1 MGLPRILKN
10 MNLYNEGFGYGGEA
24 KSVTLPTLTRK
35 MEEYRG
41 GGMGAPLML
50 DMGMEAMELTA
61 TLGGPVRDALRQWAT
76 NTVDGVYWRFSGS
89 YQQDDSSAVDTVE
102 IIVRGRYSE
111 IEMGDQEVGE
121 PGEFGITMAVAY
133 YKLVWNGRTE
143 IEIDPINMVEI
154 VGGVDRTAELRA
166 SAGMF

>member
-10 MNLYNEGFGYGGEA
+10 MNFYNEGFAYGGEA

-41 GGMGAPLML
+41 GGMGGPVQI
-50 DMGMEAMELTA
+50 DMGMEAMELSA
-61 TLGGPVRDALRQWAT
+61 TFGGPVRNILRQWGA
-76 NTVDGVYWRFSGS
+76 NTVDGVYLRFTGA
-89 YQQDDSSAVDTVE
+89 YQQDDTAAVDTIEV
-102 IIVRGRYSE
+102 IVRGRYSE

-121 PGEFGITMAVAY
+121 AGEFGVTMPLAY

-143 IEIDPINMVEI
+143 IEIDPINMIEV
-154 VGGVDRTAELRA
+154 VDGIDRLAEQRA
-166 SAGMF
+166 ALGMF

>member
-10 MNLYNEGFGYGGEA
+10 MNFYNEGFAYGGEA
-24 KSVTLPTLTRK
+24 KTVTLPTLTRK

-41 GGMGAPLML
+41 GGMGGPVQI

-61 TLGGPVRDALRQWAT
+61 TFGGPVRDVLRQWGT
-76 NTVDGVYWRFSGS
+76 PTVDGVYLRFSGS
-89 YQQDDSSAVDTVE
+89 YQSDDSSAVDTIE

-121 PGEFGITMAVAY
+121 VGESKITMALAY

-154 VGGVDRTAELRA
+154 VGGVDRSAELR
-166 SAGMF
+166 SSIGMF

>member
-10 MNLYNEGFGYGGEA
+10 MNFYNEGFAYGGEA
-24 KSVTLPTLTRK
+24 KTVTLPTLTRK

-41 GGMGAPLML
+41 GGMGGPVQI

-61 TLGGPVRDALRQWAT
+61 TFGGPVRDVLRQWGT
-76 NTVDGVYWRFSGS
+76 PTVDGVYLRFSGS
-89 YQQDDSSAVDTVE
+89 YQTDDSSAVDTIEV
-102 IIVRGRYSE
+102 IVRGRYSE

-121 PGEFGITMAVAY
+121 VGESKITMALAY

-154 VGGVDRTAELRA
+154 VGGVDRSAELRA
-166 SAGMF
+166 SIGMF